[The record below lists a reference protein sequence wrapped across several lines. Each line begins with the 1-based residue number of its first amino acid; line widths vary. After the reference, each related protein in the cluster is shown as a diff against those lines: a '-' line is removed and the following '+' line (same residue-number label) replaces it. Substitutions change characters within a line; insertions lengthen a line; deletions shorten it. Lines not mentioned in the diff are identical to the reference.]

1 VRQYVVKEGDSPAR
15 IAISEFGCPKCAWA
29 LIDANKHKPSV
40 THPNGFRTFREL
52 RVGEVLNLPD
62 AWFDGSMDDLPSSYY
77 AALPYADGV
86 TPGVGQTPSHQAVVD
101 VMGAGQAVAGAVAAD
116 PDYCASVA
124 KAGSAVNKAVHEFK
138 VAWNAANV
146 GSPVPIGTG
155 NLEPEVAAAL
165 ATVLGDKAPAACSG
179 GAQPLA
185 EKKSLS
191 TGAIVGIGLGVA
203 ALVGGVTC
211 VATRKPRRRRRRR

>member
-1 VRQYVVKEGDSPAR
+1 VV
-15 IAISEFGCPKCAWA
+15 
-29 LIDANKHKPSV
+29 
-40 THPNGFRTFREL
+40 HPNGFVTFKEL
-52 RVGEVLNLPD
+52 RAGERLELPEK
-62 AWFDGSMDDLPSSYY
+62 WFDGSMDDLPSSYY

-203 ALVGGVTC
+203 ALVGGVTY